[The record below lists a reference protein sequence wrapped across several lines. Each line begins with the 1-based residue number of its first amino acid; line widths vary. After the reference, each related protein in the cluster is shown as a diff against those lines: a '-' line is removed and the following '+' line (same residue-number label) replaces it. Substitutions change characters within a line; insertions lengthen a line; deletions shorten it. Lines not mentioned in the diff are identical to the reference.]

1 MQKICKDTLIDQFSY
16 TAERERVL
24 KKYDTSQIRNVAII
38 GHGGTGKT
46 MLTEAILF
54 HAGATKRKG
63 SISDG
68 NTVSDY
74 DPEEIKRGTSISTAL
89 TTCQWKDTKINLLDT
104 PGFFDFVG
112 EVVAALEVTEG
123 AVSVLSAT
131 DSLPVG
137 FSQPGNWRMRE
148 SLPAPFL
155 LTKWIRKTL
164 PLKEFT
170 AS

>member
-1 MQKICKDTLIDQFSY
+1 
-16 TAERERVL
+16 
-24 KKYDTSQIRNVAII
+24 
-38 GHGGTGKT
+38 
-46 MLTEAILF
+46 
-54 HAGATKRKG
+54 
-63 SISDG
+63 

-137 FSQPGNWRMRE
+137 FFTTWKLADERKLARTIFINKMDKENASFERVYGELRE
-148 SLPAPFL
+148 KLGTKVVPINLPIGSHTSFEGVVDLVNMKA
-155 LTKWIRKTL
+155 
-164 PLKEFT
+164 
-170 AS
+170 

>member
-1 MQKICKDTLIDQFSY
+1 LINLVILPKG
-16 TAERERVL
+16 ERVL

-137 FSQPGNWRMRE
+137 FFHNLETGG
-148 SLPAPFL
+148 
-155 LTKWIRKTL
+155 
-164 PLKEFT
+164 
-170 AS
+170 